1 MKVPATRFAFVLVES
16 LYSGNVGAAARALKN
31 NGFRGLVLVNGPK
44 FDAEARKMAW
54 KSLDVLR
61 GAKRRK
67 SLDSAVSDAKLVI
80 GFSSRPRRL
89 DRPLLDVDEALPH
102 IIAASKR
109 GKVALLFGREDR
121 GLTREELENCQF
133 LVRIDATRE
142 RAVYNLSQAV
152 LLVAYRLR
160 RARLGLDSAARQPSA
175 DSTGLLP
182 ILDSKL
188 TSGARAH
195 LRSKIRSALVAL
207 GYEELADPGLLERI
221 VARSDRLLDR
231 SGLDESDL
239 AMLLGVIR
247 RIEGR
252 DDQR

>member
-1 MKVPATRFAFVLVES
+1 MRVPASRFAFVLVET
-16 LYSGNVGAAARALKN
+16 LYPGNVGATARALKN
-31 NGFRGLVLVNGPK
+31 NGFRGLNLVNGPK

-61 GAKRRK
+61 AAKRHK
-67 SLDSAVSDAKLVI
+67 TLDAAVRSAKFVF

-89 DRPLLDVDEALPH
+89 DRPLLEFDDALPQ
-102 IIAASKR
+102 ILEAGRK

-121 GLTREELENCQF
+121 GLTRDELEGCHC
-133 LVRIDATRE
+133 LVRIDAE
-142 RAVYNLSQAV
+142 KQRAVYNLSQAV

-160 RARLGLDSAARQPSA
+160 RARLGLDSAVPEA
-175 DSTGLLP
+175 STPRSPLLS

-231 SGLDESDL
+231 SGMDESDL

-247 RIEGR
+247 RIEGCR
-252 DDQR
+252 ERR